1 MTPDWSAKED
11 PVPYAKLD
19 NPQTLNLYA
28 YMDNNPLGGVDP
40 NGHDG
45 NKPTGCSGSNAAIC
59 AQIANLM
66 TNGVSAED
74 AMAYV
79 GGKAQQQKGVAAG
92 QTYDTRDQAAKA
104 AEKSALGPTRD
115 SVKSGH
121 YHEYGGWILK
131 NEDGKYTYTLP
142 LAGGE
147 RTINVDNISVPS
159 GFTSV
164 ADYHTH
170 PHVDA
175 AEGEGPSMGDIQHAI
190 DYKRTG
196 YVMDSV
202 SGRVYRFGPTTPTDH
217 YPTPIGTVSP

>member
-1 MTPDWSAKED
+1 
-11 PVPYAKLD
+11 VL
-19 NPQTLNLYA
+19 L
-28 YMDNNPLGGVDP
+28 
-40 NGHDG
+40 
-45 NKPTGCSGSNAAIC
+45 
-59 AQIANLM
+59 
-66 TNGVSAED
+66 
-74 AMAYV
+74 
-79 GGKAQQQKGVAAG
+79 AQQQKGVAAG

-217 YPTPIGTVSP
+217 YPMGTPIGTVSP